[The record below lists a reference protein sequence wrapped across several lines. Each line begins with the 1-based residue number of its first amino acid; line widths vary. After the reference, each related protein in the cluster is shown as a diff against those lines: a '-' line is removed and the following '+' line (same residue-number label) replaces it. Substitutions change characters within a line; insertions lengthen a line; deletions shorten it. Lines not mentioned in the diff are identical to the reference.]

1 MKKTSLWI
9 WLAVYALVLFI
20 LYYGYN
26 ANHVYY
32 AYSIYLH
39 VAVLLLG
46 VWASAGWEQW
56 RILMLGLAALGIVFH
71 VDCMNTPGVRMVDIG
86 STQVLQPTSDSPADY
101 MERTLCDG
109 TEYKGRARF
118 FKNGIFRKLDFD
130 GAVTVTWPDGDCL
143 YGRYEKGKLKSGRLV
158 LKEEKLV
165 YDGEVRENIAWPR
178 VLWLQGQGVLYTDS
192 ALCLAGTFSKGDWGH
207 QGTIYGKSGRRVY
220 ETCHADGS
228 YSHVLLSERDA
239 YVGRFRKGTLTGY
252 GRFYYK
258 DGGYYQGFFKDGK
271 FTGTGTLYGADG
283 KQICVGFGNDV
294 HPFSLPELQSR
305 QLAESRMSKKAL
317 KGSSE
322 TLHQTGVRQ
331 RRTPDRPKDD
341 GKKGETAKEKRAKQN
356 ATLKKEASY
365 DADFTRRKKLED
377 RLDAKTRN
385 GKDVAQERPAT
396 PTAVERRK
404 AEKPYTINHSSNG
417 SGASSGNKK
426 KSARASYDEFHPLS
440 DSQKPKIV
448 RSDCRLVNGRMEGYG
463 EVRFENG
470 DVYTGYW
477 RNGLRHGHGKMNYAN
492 GDIYEGDFVDG
503 RRTGQGVYLTADR
516 QRYKGEF
523 VDGELHGIAVHYD
536 DPTRKIVYNGR
547 WEHGKSVPK
556 KKK

>member
-1 MKKTSLWI
+1 MRRSVRCRKIEQRSVGMKKTSLWI

-20 LYYGYN
+20 LYYEYN

-46 VWASAGWEQW
+46 IFAPVGWEQW

-71 VDCMNTPGVRMVDIG
+71 VESMDTPGVRTVDIG

-130 GAVTVTWPDGDCL
+130 GAVTVIWPDGDCL

-165 YDGEVRENIAWPR
+165 YDGELRENIAWPR
-178 VLWLQGQGVLYTDS
+178 VLWLQGQGILYTDS

-228 YSHVLLSERDA
+228 YSHVLLSEQDA

-305 QLAESRMSKKAL
+305 QLAESRRSKKAL

-341 GKKGETAKEKRAKQN
+341 GKKGETAKERRAKQN
-356 ATLKKEASY
+356 ATSRKEASY

-377 RLDAKTRN
+377 RLDAQKRN
-385 GKDVAQERPAT
+385 GKDIAQGK
-396 PTAVERRK
+396 TAIERRR
-404 AEKPYTINHSSNG
+404 AERAFTIPPPRDKEGKIKRTTH
-417 SGASSGNKK
+417 
-426 KSARASYDEFHPLS
+426 DEFHPLS
-440 DSQKPKIV
+440 DPPGREITS
-448 RSDCRLVNGRMEGYG
+448 SDHRNGYLC
-463 EVRFENG
+463 VSFENG
-470 DVYTGYW
+470 DIYTGYW
-477 RNGLRHGHGKMNYAN
+477 RNGLRHGHGKMNYTN
-492 GDIYEGDFVDG
+492 GDIYEGDWVDG
-503 RRTGQGVYLTADR
+503 HRTGQGVYLTAER
-516 QRYKGEF
+516 QRYKGSF
-523 VDGELHGIAVHYD
+523 VDGELHGPAVHYD

-556 KKK
+556 K